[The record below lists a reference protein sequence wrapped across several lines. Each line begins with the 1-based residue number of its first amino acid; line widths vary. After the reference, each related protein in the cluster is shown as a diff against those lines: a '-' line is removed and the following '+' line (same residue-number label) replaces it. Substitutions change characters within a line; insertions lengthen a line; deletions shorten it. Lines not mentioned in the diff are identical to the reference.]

1 MVNINKK
8 KKKIVLRDSLNNLQQ
23 WRSFLTGSDTASE
36 LNSTQAL
43 QSLHQWDLMG
53 HRSLNCENKA
63 GVQLMSSR
71 VRSSVSL
78 SVSLCHRRN
87 SALCVFLPF
96 FNLSARSM
104 TQCLFFGSLLDPA
117 QFVHHWID
125 WHWWNSSS
133 SQSSKS
139 RLLLLNL
146 VLAKIHPNSGSWWFS
161 VVKQA
166 CILMAWCTNIPFM
179 LLLNCWN
186 II

>member
-8 KKKIVLRDSLNNLQQ
+8 KKKIVLRDSLDNLQQ

-53 HRSLNCENKA
+53 HRSLNGEDEA

-87 SALCVFLPF
+87 SALCVCVFLSF

-117 QFVHHWID
+117 QSVHHWSD
-125 WHWWNSSS
+125 WPDGTPPPPKAAKVVFYFSTWFWRKSIPIMAVDDFQWW
-133 SQSSKS
+133 S
-139 RLLLLNL
+139 RH
-146 VLAKIHPNSGSWWFS
+146 VY
-161 VVKQA
+161 
-166 CILMAWCTNIPFM
+166 
-179 LLLNCWN
+179 
-186 II
+186 